1 MKKLS
6 KSLLG
11 IVLVVAILIS
21 SFATT
26 AYADSSL
33 TLYGRDALSKMAN
46 GASLVYAYDQLVKGA
61 ETSDVPQMVSVRDS
75 SKVITKDE
83 LQTLI
88 YAIFSDHPELF
99 WINKEWSYAM
109 EKDTQNVNSVQ
120 LKYYIQGSELATAKT
135 KFDSAVAQMI
145 KGLDGKSEYEK
156 AKILHDRIAVNVD
169 YVMEGHHQT
178 AYGALVGKKAV
189 CAGYA
194 TAYQLLLNKVGI
206 NAWTISGDSYNPHS
220 SQLVRHE
227 WNLVKLDGKHY
238 LTDVTWDD
246 NGETV
251 ASTYY
256 SYFNATTDQFK
267 TTHIPFEFFKNN
279 LPVCTATEANYFV
292 KNNSV
297 YNSFD
302 AQKLADQLKNNGYSA
317 RVYVNGDA
325 NKFLA
330 DVQNNIAKLASLSGA
345 KLDTYKF
352 RSSGNEIIITFEC
365 KCSHNKT
372 AKAFDGEYHWD
383 ACSQC
388 GSYLNTDIHS
398 YTGNATKCDVCDY
411 NYKETKPETPEKPDV
426 KPDAPDTP
434 DEIAYTVSIDNNTNG
449 KKTINVGD
457 ILVLTALYTKPLNA
471 TVCWY
476 VDGEEAGT
484 GDKFEY
490 EGTTGETV
498 EITVKLVDATDNVMK
513 DSKGNEIS
521 DTEDVT
527 VKAGFFQKI
536 ISFFKNLF
544 KIDRRIEQ

>member
-6 KSLLG
+6 KSFLG
-11 IVLVVAILIS
+11 IILIAAILVS
-21 SFATT
+21 SFATA

-33 TLYGRDALSKMAN
+33 VLYGREALSKMSN

-99 WINKEWSYAM
+99 WINKEWSYAL

-194 TAYQLLLNKVGI
+194 TAYHLLLNKVGI

-246 NGETV
+246 NGDTV

-256 SYFNATTDQFK
+256 SYFNATTEQFK
-267 TTHIPFEFFKNN
+267 TTHIAFDFFAKN

-302 AQKLADQLKNNGYSA
+302 AQKLADQLKKNGYSA
-317 RVYVNGDA
+317 RIYVNGDA
-325 NKFLA
+325 DKFLA

-398 YTGNATKCDVCDY
+398 YTGNATKCDGCDY
-411 NYKETKPETPEKPDV
+411 DYASST
-426 KPDAPDTP
+426 PDTP
-434 DEIAYTVSIDNNTNG
+434 DTPIVPDENAYNVSIKNNTTG
-449 KKTINVGD
+449 AKTINVGD
-457 ILVLTALYTKPLNA
+457 ILVLTALYTKPANA

-484 GDKFEY
+484 GDKFEF
-490 EGTTGETV
+490 EGTTGETF
-498 EITVKLVDATDNVMK
+498 EITVKLVDASDNIIK
-513 DSKGNEIS
+513 DSKGNDLS

-544 KIDRRIEQ
+544 GMERRIAQ